1 MREITA
7 ITVRNGSENI
17 FSIMGRFEFD
27 LSDAGKVP
35 DRIGVLGIGRPDF
48 MKINLL
54 IKIQVRIWSF
64 TFARKP
70 RVINSGPVG
79 VPSCA
84 ATGGGILHVRDCILP
99 RFDGRCLDVVH
110 YFIFATYSQYR
121 HYV

>member
-7 ITVRNGSENI
+7 ITVRNGSENV

-27 LSDAGKVP
+27 LSDAGKVLA

-84 ATGGGILHVRDCILP
+84 ATGGGNLTCAIGTFR
-99 RFDGRCLDVVH
+99 RFAGDVLVM
-110 YFIFATYSQYR
+110 
-121 HYV
+121 